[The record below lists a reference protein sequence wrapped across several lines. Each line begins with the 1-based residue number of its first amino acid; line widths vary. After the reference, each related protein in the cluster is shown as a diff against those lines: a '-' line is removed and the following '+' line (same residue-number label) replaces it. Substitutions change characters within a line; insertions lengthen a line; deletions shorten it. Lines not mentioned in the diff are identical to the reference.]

1 MNISCIIIDDEPL
14 AREGLELLVRD
25 TGFLQLAAICRNVME
40 ASQVLSQEKIDL
52 MFLDIE
58 MPKIR
63 GTDFL
68 RGLTTK
74 PLVIITTAYP
84 NFALEGF
91 ELNVLDYLVKP
102 ITPERFLRS
111 VNRAQEFLQSQQ
123 SAAPS
128 SNTFFFIKCS
138 NSYEKIAYQDI
149 LYIEGSQNY
158 VTIYTAQ
165 NKFLTLSTLKAIE
178 EQLPAAKFL
187 RIQKSFIVAID
198 KIQSIAN
205 NEIIIGTHKIPVSK
219 NYKEELMKLIN
230 DHLIKK

>member
-1 MNISCIIIDDEPL
+1 MNITCIIVDDEPL
-14 AREGLELLVRD
+14 AREGLELLVQD
-25 TGFLQLAAICRNVME
+25 TGFLKLSASCSNVME

-68 RGLTTK
+68 RGLAVK
-74 PLVIITTAYP
+74 PLVVITTAYP

-102 ITPERFLRS
+102 ITPDRFLRS
-111 VNRAQEFLQSQQ
+111 VNRAQDFLQSQQ
-123 SAAPS
+123 PADLGTAS
-128 SNTFFFIKCS
+128 FFFIKCN

-158 VTIYTAQ
+158 VTIYTQ
-165 NKFLTLSTLKAIE
+165 QQKFLTLATMKSVE
-178 EQLPAAKFL
+178 DQLPPARFL

-205 NEIIIGTHKIPVSK
+205 NEITIGTHKIPVSK
-219 NYKEELMKLIN
+219 NYKDELMKLIS
-230 DHLIKK
+230 DHLMKK